1 MTQKAKLQSNLVQGL
16 LYLFLI
22 ALAVT
27 CFIPFWLMLINATRT
42 GNEIMTGFSLLPGS
56 SFFDNMSIVQA
67 NLDLPRGFMNSLFI
81 AVCSTALVSYFSAM
95 TAYGLAFYKFK
106 GSQAVFTIMLVFMMV
121 PSQLSMLGFYN
132 LVNKLH
138 LLNSY
143 IPLII
148 PSIASPATVFFLRQY
163 ILSVMPRSILE
174 APRIDGAN
182 EILIFHKIVLPIM
195 APGIATMA
203 IGAFIGSWNSYLMP
217 LLLINKPSKFPL
229 PVMVA
234 SLSAV
239 RDITTNLGATYVV
252 VAVSVVPVMI
262 AFCFFS
268 KYIISGISAGSVKE

>member
-1 MTQKAKLQSNLVQGL
+1 MTSKAKVQYRIVKSL

-22 ALAVT
+22 LLAVI
-27 CFIPFWLMLINATRT
+27 CFIPFWLMIVNATRT
-42 GNEIMTGFSLLPGS
+42 GNQIMTGFSLLPGS
-56 SFFDNMSIVQA
+56 AFGENWAIVKA

-81 AVCSTALVSYFSAM
+81 AVCSTALSSYFSAL
-95 TAYGLAFYKFK
+95 TAYGLAFYNFK
-106 GSQAVFTIMLVFMMV
+106 GSKALFTVMLVFMMI
-121 PSQLSMLGFYN
+121 PAQLSMLGFYN
-132 LVNKLH
+132 LINKMH

-148 PSIASPATVFFLRQY
+148 PAIASPATVFFLRQY
-163 ILSVMPRSILE
+163 LLSVLPRSLLE

-182 EILIFHKIVLPIM
+182 EFVIFHRIVLPIM

-203 IGAFIGSWNSYLMP
+203 IGGFIGSWNSYLMP
-217 LLLINKPSKFPL
+217 LLIINKQEKFPL

-268 KYIISGISAGSVKE
+268 RYIISGISAGSVKG